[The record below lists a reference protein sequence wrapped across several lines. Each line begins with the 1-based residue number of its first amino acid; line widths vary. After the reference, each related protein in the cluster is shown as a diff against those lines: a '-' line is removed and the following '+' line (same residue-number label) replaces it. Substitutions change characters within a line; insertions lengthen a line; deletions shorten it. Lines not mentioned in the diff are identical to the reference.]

1 MGRRSCATISLGD
14 LCEFTIYYRAKR
26 AMNTFLVV
34 ETFVAFVLAITVH
47 EAAHATMASVLGDGS
62 PRSAGR
68 LSLAPARQMAAI
80 GTIVAIV
87 FSFQGVPAGLGWG
100 RTVDV
105 DARRMRVGPNV
116 GLILVALAGL
126 LTNLLLG
133 LIIAFLLTVIP
144 GYTALASASVH
155 CSIPPIGAG
164 LAVQQCLSSAQSG
177 AVLWAE
183 QFAFTFAV
191 TNIVLAIVNVIPL
204 HPLDGYRILYALL
217 PGPQAVS
224 MRRFEPYMELI
235 LLVLFFVVPY
245 VLGFLG
251 IPFSPGNLLISWSAQ
266 LVSSISP
273 NVGLFYLF
281 L

>member
-1 MGRRSCATISLGD
+1 M
-14 LCEFTIYYRAKR
+14 
-26 AMNTFLVV
+26 AMNIFLVV

-47 EAAHATMASVLGDGS
+47 EAAHATMASLLGDRS

-68 LSLAPARQMAAI
+68 LSMVPGRQMAAI
-80 GTIVAIV
+80 GTIVAVV
-87 FSFQGVPAGLGWG
+87 FSFQLIPAGLGWG

-133 LIIAFLLTVIP
+133 SIIAFLLTVIP
-144 GYTALASASVH
+144 GYTALASVGPN
-155 CSIPPIGAG
+155 CIIPPG
-164 LAVQQCLSSAQSG
+164 LAVQQCLSSAQPG
-177 AVLWAE
+177 VVLWAE

-224 MRRFEPYMELI
+224 IRRLEPYMELI

-245 VLGFLG
+245 VLAFLG
-251 IPFSPGNLLISWSAQ
+251 FSFSPGNLLIRLSAQ